1 MDKTALTRRI
11 IKNLTKINGLKDA
24 FKVDSEKIRSNPLES
39 DLYKNSKVDA
49 LRDML
54 FKDMSAIVSQ
64 TEEDAQSLATL
75 LREETPDFDLGDP
88 ALQNALLLVPMLGR
102 DIPSEVQQAV
112 VKHFEKNTP
121 ALRVL
126 LPLFTKYQ
134 MYVAGQEAEAIL
146 REQEYDLAF
155 LQALPDQTYYDSL
168 TTEPTANTTRL
179 LEYMRT
185 FAYANGINTPEVD
198 TDEENLQAILD
209 AKAQEA
215 RNAYMR
221 QIEARKA
228 KESDSEADAGQEQT
242 AQATASPGNK
252 LE

>member
-1 MDKTALTRRI
+1 MDKAVLTRRI
-11 IKNLTKINGLKDA
+11 IKNLTKIDALKRG
-24 FKVDSEKIRSNPLES
+24 FQTDSEKIRSNPLQS
-39 DLYKNSKVDA
+39 DLYKDSQVNA
-49 LRDML
+49 LRDTL
-54 FKDMSAIVSQ
+54 FKDMGAIVSQ

-88 ALQNALLLVPMLGR
+88 ALQNTLMLAQMLGR
-102 DIPSEVQQAV
+102 DVPSELQRAI
-112 VKHFEKNTP
+112 VKHFEGNAP
-121 ALRVL
+121 ALRAL
-126 LPLFTKYQ
+126 LPLFTKHQ

-168 TTEPTANTTRL
+168 QTEPTANTTRL
-179 LEYMRT
+179 LECMRA
-185 FAYANGINTPEVD
+185 FAYAHGISTPEVD

-215 RNAYMR
+215 RDAYMR
-221 QIEARKA
+221 QIEAC
-228 KESDSEADAGQEQT
+228 KESDPETGAESKQT
-242 AQATASPGNK
+242 MQATTSPGNK

>member
-88 ALQNALLLVPMLGR
+88 ALQNALLLVQMLGR

-126 LPLFTKYQ
+126 LPVFTKYQ

-215 RNAYMR
+215 RDAYMR

-228 KESDSEADAGQEQT
+228 KESASETDANSEDVT
-242 AQATASPGNK
+242 
-252 LE
+252 

>member
-88 ALQNALLLVPMLGR
+88 ALQNALLLVQMLGR

-221 QIEARKA
+221 QIEARK
-228 KESDSEADAGQEQT
+228 ESDPETGAESKQT
-242 AQATASPGNK
+242 MQATASPGNK

>member
-1 MDKTALTRRI
+1 MDKAVLTRRI
-11 IKNLTKINGLKDA
+11 IKNLTKIDALKRG
-24 FKVDSEKIRSNPLES
+24 FQTDSEKIRSNPLES
-39 DLYKNSKVDA
+39 DLYKDSKVDA

-64 TEEDAQSLATL
+64 TEEDARALVTL

-88 ALQNALLLVPMLGR
+88 ALQNALLLVQTLGK
-102 DIPSEVQQAV
+102 DAPSELQRAI
-112 VKHFEKNTP
+112 VKHFEGNAP
-121 ALRVL
+121 ALRAL
-126 LPLFTKYQ
+126 SPLFTKHQ
-134 MYVAGQEAEAIL
+134 MYAAGQEAEAIL

-179 LEYMRT
+179 LEYMRA
-185 FAYANGINTPEVD
+185 FAYTNGISTPEVD

-215 RNAYMR
+215 RDAYMR

-228 KESDSEADAGQEQT
+228 KESDSETDANSEDVT
-242 AQATASPGNK
+242 
-252 LE
+252 